1 MTMQGSKIGGKT
13 MVRPYLELGLMMSL
27 LDWFCMGWW
36 FNGEG
41 GMSKRL
47 EEWLVRRGRV
57 PDPIGQRRETVD
69 GKV

>member
-1 MTMQGSKIGGKT
+1 MGK
-13 MVRPYLELGLMMSL
+13 
-27 LDWFCMGWW
+27 
-36 FNGEG
+36 G